1 MEKVTLKVQGMSC
14 GHCVNTIEGSVN
26 ELEGVSLVK
35 VHLKE
40 GTVEIEYS
48 SNEINLETIKRTI
61 DEQGYDVI

>member
-26 ELEGVSLVK
+26 ELKGISMVK

-48 SNEINLETIKRTI
+48 SNEVDLETIKRII